1 MSLLFETIKFQNGK
15 LHNLDLHNARLNKS
29 RSEIFGCKDTINL
42 AKSIHLP
49 ETYDNGVYK
58 CKVIYARKIE
68 HVEFLTYTIKPVA
81 TLRMVEHDDIEYNH
95 KYVNRKCFDNLLD
108 NADADDIL
116 IVKRGFITDSSY
128 ANIVFYDGRKWI
140 TPSTPL
146 LRGTK
151 REKLLKE
158 KLISEQ
164 PIKKDDLH
172 LFSRAILINAMI
184 DMEDS
189 PVIKIRNIF

>member
-29 RSEIFGCKDTINL
+29 RSEIFGCKDTIDL

-49 ETYDNGVYK
+49 KIYDDGIYK

-68 HVEFLTYTIKPVA
+68 HVEFLTYTIKLVA
-81 TLRMVEHDDIEYNH
+81 SLRMVENDDIEYNH
-95 KYVNRKCFDNLLD
+95 KYVNRRCFDDLLE
-108 NADADDIL
+108 NVGTDDIL

-164 PIKKDDLH
+164 PIKKDELR
-172 LFSRAILINAMI
+172 FFTKAKLINAMI

-189 PVIKIRNIF
+189 PIIKIRNIY

>member
-29 RSEIFGCKDTINL
+29 RSEILGCKDAINL
-42 AKSIHLP
+42 EESINLP

-58 CKVIYARKIE
+58 CKVIYARNIE

-81 TLRMVEHDDIEYNH
+81 TLKMVEYDDIEYNH
-95 KYVNRKCFDNLLD
+95 KYVNRKCFDNLLE
-108 NADADDIL
+108 NVDADDIL
-116 IVKRGFITDSSY
+116 IVRRGFITDSSY

-164 PIKKDDLH
+164 PIKKDDLR
-172 LFSRAILINAMI
+172 FFTKAILINAMI

-189 PVIKIRNIF
+189 PVIKIRNIY

>member
-1 MSLLFETIKFQNGK
+1 MSQLFETIKFQNDK
-15 LHNLDLHNARLNKS
+15 LHNLNLHNARLNKS
-29 RSEIFGCKDTINL
+29 RFELFGCKDTIDL
-42 AKSIHLP
+42 GGSIHFP

-68 HVEFLTYTIKPVA
+68 HIEFLTYTIKPVA
-81 TLRMVEHDDIEYNH
+81 TLRMVECDDIEYNH
-95 KYVNRKCFDNLLD
+95 KYVNRRCFDNLLE
-108 NADADDIL
+108 NVGADDIL
-116 IVKRGFITDSSY
+116 IIKRGFITDSSY

-164 PIKKDDLH
+164 PIKKDELR
-172 LFSRAILINAMI
+172 FFTKAKLINAMI

-189 PVIKIRNIF
+189 PVIKIRNIY